1 MDPGI
6 DVDVVAVNAAAE
18 AGRGGGL
25 DWTASLTFD
34 TVSLDHRLVSRLF
47 SSEKTISHSVRRDS
61 RTG

>member
-18 AGRGGGL
+18 AGRGVGL

-34 TVSLDHRLVSRLF
+34 TGKSCPS
-47 SSEKTISHSVRRDS
+47 
-61 RTG
+61 TGIEVVLL

>member
-34 TVSLDHRLVSRLF
+34 TGKS
-47 SSEKTISHSVRRDS
+47 
-61 RTG
+61 